1 MIRPQPVAELVE
13 HLMRRLYG
21 ASFTHGLK
29 PAQWNAL
36 RYFGRANESARTVTA
51 FARFHATT
59 KSSASQTIGLLVRKG
74 FVKTVPAPDD
84 SRSKRISLTPRGRS
98 LLETDPLTGLTE
110 ALASLDERQLM
121 TFVEVVDILIRR
133 SFVDP
138 KS

>member
-1 MIRPQPVAELVE
+1 MIRPQPVADVVE

-74 FVKTVPAPDD
+74 FVKTVPVPED

-110 ALASLDERQLM
+110 ALGSLDERQLM

-133 SFVDP
+133 SFIGP

>member
-1 MIRPQPVAELVE
+1 VIRPQPVAELVE

-74 FVKTVPAPDD
+74 LVKTVPAPED
-84 SRSKRISLTPRGRS
+84 SRSKRISLTPRGRA
-98 LLETDPLTGLTE
+98 LLETDPLTGLTD
-110 ALASLDERQLM
+110 ALASLDEKQLM
-121 TFVEVVDILIRR
+121 GFVEVIDILIRR
-133 SFVDP
+133 SFGD
-138 KS
+138 SRG